1 MPGWLRD
8 VEVKERMKQQDIE
21 DLRQLI
27 EFLKSHG
34 VSEFDV
40 DRGDLKIRLKFN
52 PQEGAATGL
61 SDLARLLQTAPQSVA
76 QAAAASAALAGSVS
90 SVAAAEPAANA
101 DAGLHMVKSPIVGT
115 FYGSPSPGAA
125 AFVAPGDHVEKG
137 QVIGIIEAMKLMNEI
152 ESDVAGEV
160 VKCLVSNGQAIEFG
174 QPLFSI
180 RPA

>member
-1 MPGWLRD
+1 MLHRLRE

-40 DRGDLKIRLKFN
+40 DRGDMKIRLKFN
-52 PQEGAATGL
+52 PQESAAAGL

-76 QAAAASAALAGSVS
+76 QAAAVSLAGSVS
-90 SVAAAEPAANA
+90 SGAAAEPAVNA

-125 AFVAPGDHVEKG
+125 PFVAPGDHVEKG

-160 VKCLVSNGQAIEFG
+160 VKCLVANGQAIEFG
-174 QPLFSI
+174 QPLFSV

>member
-1 MPGWLRD
+1 
-8 VEVKERMKQQDIE
+8 MKQQDIE

-52 PQEGAATGL
+52 PQESGPASL
-61 SDLARLLQTAPQSVA
+61 SDLARLLQTAPQTAVHP
-76 QAAAASAALAGSVS
+76 AATAHAGSGAGAV
-90 SVAAAEPAANA
+90 AAEPAADA

-115 FYGSPSPGAA
+115 FYGSPSPGASP
-125 AFVAPGDHVEKG
+125 FVAPGDHVEKG

-174 QPLFSI
+174 QPLFSV
-180 RPA
+180 RQA

>member
-1 MPGWLRD
+1 
-8 VEVKERMKQQDIE
+8 MKQQDIE

-52 PQEGAATGL
+52 PQESGPASL
-61 SDLARLLQTAPQSVA
+61 SDLARLLQTAPQTGAHPAATA
-76 QAAAASAALAGSVS
+76 QAGSSAGAAAAAA
-90 SVAAAEPAANA
+90 PATD
-101 DAGLHMVKSPIVGT
+101 DAGLHVVKSPIVGT
-115 FYGSPSPGAA
+115 FYGSPSPGASP
-125 AFVAPGDHVEKG
+125 FVAPGDHVEKG

-174 QPLFSI
+174 QPLFSV
-180 RPA
+180 RQA

>member
-1 MPGWLRD
+1 
-8 VEVKERMKQQDIE
+8 MKQQDIE

-52 PQEGAATGL
+52 PQESGPASL
-61 SDLARLLQTAPQSVA
+61 SDLARLLQTAPQSAVHP
-76 QAAAASAALAGSVS
+76 AATAHAGSG
-90 SVAAAEPAANA
+90 AGAGAAEPAAGE

-115 FYGSPSPGAA
+115 FYASPSPGASP
-125 AFVAPGDHVEKG
+125 FVAPGDHVEKG

-174 QPLFSI
+174 QPLFSV
-180 RPA
+180 RQA

>member
-1 MPGWLRD
+1 
-8 VEVKERMKQQDIE
+8 MKQQDIE

-52 PQEGAATGL
+52 PQEGAAAGL
-61 SDLARLLQTAPQSVA
+61 SDLARLLQTSPLQTGPQSVA
-76 QAAAASAALAGSVS
+76 QAAAVTLAGYVS
-90 SVAAAEPAANA
+90 SGAGAEPAA
-101 DAGLHMVKSPIVGT
+101 DPEAGLHMVKSPIVGT

-174 QPLFSI
+174 QPLYSI

>member
-1 MPGWLRD
+1 M
-8 VEVKERMKQQDIE
+8 
-21 DLRQLI
+21 
-27 EFLKSHG
+27 
-34 VSEFDV
+34 

-61 SDLARLLQTAPQSVA
+61 GDLARLLQTAPQSVA
-76 QAAAASAALAGSVS
+76 QAAAIQAGP
-90 SVAAAEPAANA
+90 VAGLGAGATAAEPVANA

-115 FYGSPSPGAA
+115 FYGSPSPGAS

-152 ESDVAGEV
+152 ESDEAGLDHTKLTYKYNGRNFRLTDVAGEV

-174 QPLFSI
+174 QPLFSV
-180 RPA
+180 RQA